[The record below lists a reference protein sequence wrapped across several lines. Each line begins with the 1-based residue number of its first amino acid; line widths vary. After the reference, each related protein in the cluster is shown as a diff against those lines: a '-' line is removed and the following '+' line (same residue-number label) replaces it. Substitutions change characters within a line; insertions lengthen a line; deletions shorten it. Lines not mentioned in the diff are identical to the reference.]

1 MNRFAPFAAKKPRPI
16 LGVVV
21 AILVPLIT
29 AGILIGVLAKPQDRL
44 DQITAAIVNNDEPVE
59 LEGQLVPLGRQLAG
73 GLVESS
79 DETEDRPAGYQW
91 AITDPEEAAAGL
103 QDGTFR
109 AAGQNREDCHAA
121 AT

>member
-59 LEGQLVPLGRQLAG
+59 LEGQPVPLGRQLAG
-73 GLVESS
+73 GLVESGES
-79 DETEDRPAGYQW
+79 NGDEPAGYQW
-91 AITDPEEAAAGL
+91 EITDA
-103 QDGTFR
+103 DK
-109 AAGQNREDCHAA
+109 A
-121 AT
+121 ATGIEDGKIGRAHV

>member
-79 DETEDRPAGYQW
+79 EATKDRPAGYQW
-91 AITDPEEAAAGL
+91 EITDPEKARSEERRGG
-103 QDGTFR
+103 QEGR
-109 AAGQNREDCHAA
+109 ARK
-121 AT
+121 